1 MNGLASTD
9 AHIVRKQV
17 QYHQLVDKLQV
28 VWRDEWRIS
37 DGLSPESGEKGHFIP
52 PDVCRLVSTL
62 IDEHQQGR
70 KRGSNADVRFFSQF
84 LDYSDKSKIPPDFLR
99 EWEDAKEWFKG
110 HAHLPDKPFGAKAD
124 TELAKHFK
132 CLDKYLLIAASS
144 RLSRLQELDELLN
157 GTKPTHQVIEAA
169 LESIKAA
176 PDRQYFF
183 SRLNSPVW
191 VDPMRERGYFSQP
204 PRVKELP
211 EGYVQYPPWPELSY
225 LVSIAD
231 QKPDKV
237 IEIVQ
242 SLPETDNPL
251 VYGQILA
258 IALKIDGAKSAK
270 LKLKIIEYINHDNP
284 IFAYRYPDLLK
295 HWADQ
300 GIIDEALELAKL
312 LVPFRRDPMAEEK
325 QQSRKADP
333 NSPYATLEPA
343 PRFSKWEYQQI
354 LDIGVRAL
362 VEREPYQ
369 VCCILIHSVARM
381 VRLGMHQEEFDQGSD
396 QDYSEIWC
404 PRLASSDANYQDSKS
419 TLVHTLFYACER
431 VFEHA
436 PDSIDDLDQL
446 LKGHRWKVF
455 ERLRQ
460 QLYASH
466 PSDQTLDWIRKEIIG
481 YSDYAEREYHYELQ
495 LMIRQACEHF
505 GLELLK
511 DDEQK
516 NIVADILS
524 GPSREF
530 FREQERENFSEGD
543 FQRRQRYLHRMQL
556 RPFSAVL
563 SGNVRKYF
571 DELEAEETAEVINDD
586 SYLRFSGVTASIVSY
601 QSPKS
606 AEDLE
611 DLSDDELLTF
621 LNDWNKPQHRDEG
634 NRLVEINIAQ
644 LADVFQSLFREKIAP
659 NGERLSFW
667 LTNRDQIARPVY
679 IASMLKA
686 MTVIVKEG
694 HFDNLHI
701 WISFCEWV
709 LSHPDR
715 ARVEGQP
722 EPRDD
727 SHDHSDWGSSR
738 RNAIDF
744 IDACISQELET
755 PISARHAIAGLL
767 RQACCHFDRGLDH
780 DSPLLPYSGDA
791 ITEAINNTRSRAL
804 ESLVKFCFWVRRE
817 LPEDQLQELAEI
829 LDKRIAADA
838 EIPLTKP
845 EHALLGMHFTNLC
858 ILDQSL
864 ASRQRNGLFPQEN
877 LPVWRDA
884 FSSYTRVNNPNKV
897 AFQVLQSEY
906 EFAVEH
912 LSILESEDFVDKDDW
927 HPTPDDCI
935 DKLGRHLFVYYLW
948 EVYPL
953 SGENSLLE
961 RFYERTSDDRG
972 RWGQLFRYV
981 GRSLRSSGT
990 RLSEAEF
997 DRVVGFFD
1005 WRLKVAESQELQE
1018 FAFWL
1023 EAECLSSKWRLQT
1036 FLKILDLGGAKDS
1049 DLSIQFRALSDLIP
1063 NHLGLVV
1070 QCFAKV
1076 TQTMDQDTQI
1086 YVLADEARPILK
1098 AGLTS
1103 EDPEVR
1109 KNAEDARENLLR
1121 VGRFDFLSL

>member
-1 MNGLASTD
+1 MKYWTPPTD
-9 AHIVRKQV
+9 
-17 QYHQLVDKLQV
+17 
-28 VWRDEWRIS
+28 E
-37 DGLSPESGEKGHFIP
+37 
-52 PDVCRLVSTL
+52 
-62 IDEHQQGR
+62 
-70 KRGSNADVRFFSQF
+70 
-84 LDYSDKSKIPPDFLR
+84 
-99 EWEDAKEWFKG
+99 
-110 HAHLPDKPFGAKAD
+110 
-124 TELAKHFK
+124 
-132 CLDKYLLIAASS
+132 
-144 RLSRLQELDELLN
+144 
-157 GTKPTHQVIEAA
+157 VIEKVLA
-169 LESIKAA
+169 LVKAET
-176 PDRQYFF
+176 DRQYFF
-183 SRLNSPVW
+183 SKLKNPLW
-191 VDPMRERGYFSQP
+191 VEPLRNRGYFNYP
-204 PRVKELP
+204 PSLKELP
-211 EGYVQYPPWPELSY
+211 DGNVQYPNWPELSY
-225 LVSIAD
+225 LVAITEEA
-231 QKPDKV
+231 PEKV
-237 IEIVQ
+237 VEIVL
-242 SLPETDNPL
+242 SLQKTNNPR
-251 VYGQILA
+251 VYDQILA
-258 IALKIDGAKSAK
+258 IALKLDGPMSAK
-270 LKLKIIEYINHDNP
+270 LVPKLIEYIELDNP
-284 IFAYRYPDLLK
+284 VFAHRYPELL
-295 HWADQ
+295 HRWAEQ
-300 GIIDEALELAKL
+300 GNIAEALEMAKPL
-312 LVPFRRDPMAEEK
+312 IAFRGDPRAQAK
-325 QQSRKADP
+325 QNRRKTNP
-333 NSPYATLEPA
+333 NSLDTILEPT
-343 PRFSKWEYQQI
+343 PGFPQWEYQQI
-354 LDIGVRAL
+354 LDKGVRPLA
-362 VEREPYQ
+362 ECEPYQ
-369 VCCILIHSVARM
+369 VCRILTEAVARM
-381 VRLGMHQEEFDQGSD
+381 IRLGMYQEEFDQGSD

-404 PRLASSDANYQDSKS
+404 PRLASSDANYQESKS
-419 TLVHTLFYACER
+419 TLVHTLLYACER

-446 LKGHRWKVF
+446 LKGQRWKVF

-466 PSDQTLDWIRKEIIG
+466 PSDETLDWIRNEIIG

-530 FREQERENFSEGD
+530 FREQEREDFSEGD

-634 NRLVEINIAQ
+634 NRLVQINVAQ

-667 LTNRDQIARPVY
+667 LTNHDQIARPIY

-727 SHDHSDWGSSR
+727 SHDRPDWGSSR

-912 LSILESEDFVDKDDW
+912 LSILKSEDFVDKDDW

-990 RLSEAEF
+990 RLSEAEI

-1036 FLKILDLGGAKDS
+1036 FLKILDLGGAKDA
-1049 DLSIQFRALSDLIP
+1049 DLSIQLRALSDLIP

-1086 YVLADEARPILK
+1086 YVLADEAKPILK

-1109 KNAEDARENLLR
+1109 KKAEDARENLLR